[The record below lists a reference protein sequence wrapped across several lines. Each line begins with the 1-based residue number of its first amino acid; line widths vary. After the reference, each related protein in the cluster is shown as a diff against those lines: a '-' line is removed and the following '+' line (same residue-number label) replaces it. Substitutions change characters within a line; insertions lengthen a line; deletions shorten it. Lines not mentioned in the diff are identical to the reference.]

1 MGAPRPISSRM
12 SQRTCHE
19 HKWTSGNGI
28 QELLLYI
35 YMEDDAVS
43 NLLNEAVVNEENE
56 NITSHTYA
64 SLEKC
69 KRDIIAEL
77 FGCPDEQASILVKLE
92 DYRHVDELP
101 EFRPGCHVRWIRTTD
116 GSTAR
121 LTNGGFL
128 LDVSLRENGVHIRCR
143 NGCNRIFQIRI
154 DDVFVF
160 QKLTDQE
167 RVILSMI
174 DIINGDHE

>member
-1 MGAPRPISSRM
+1 
-12 SQRTCHE
+12 
-19 HKWTSGNGI
+19 
-28 QELLLYI
+28 
-35 YMEDDAVS
+35 MEDDAVS
-43 NLLNEAVVNEENE
+43 DLLDEAIDNEDNE

-69 KRDIIAEL
+69 KRGIIEEL
-77 FGCPDEQASILVKLE
+77 FGCPDEQVSMLGKLE
-92 DYRHVDELP
+92 EYRHVDEMP
-101 EFRPGCHVRWIRTTD
+101 EFRPGCHVRWIRATT
-116 GSTAR
+116 GKNPR

-128 LDVSLRENGVHIRCR
+128 LDVFIRENGVHMRCR
-143 NGCNRIFQIRI
+143 NGCNRIFQLKI

-174 DIINGDHE
+174 DIINGNRE

>member
-1 MGAPRPISSRM
+1 
-12 SQRTCHE
+12 
-19 HKWTSGNGI
+19 
-28 QELLLYI
+28 
-35 YMEDDAVS
+35 MEDDAVA
-43 NLLNEAVVNEENE
+43 NLLNKAVDNDDNE

-69 KRDIIAEL
+69 KRGIIEEL
-77 FGCPDEQASILVKLE
+77 FGCPDEQASMLGKLE
-92 DYRHVDELP
+92 EYRHVDELP

-116 GSTAR
+116 GGTAH

-143 NGCNRIFQIRI
+143 NGYNRIFQLKI

-174 DIINGDHE
+174 DIINGNHE

>member
-1 MGAPRPISSRM
+1 
-12 SQRTCHE
+12 
-19 HKWTSGNGI
+19 
-28 QELLLYI
+28 
-35 YMEDDAVS
+35 MEDDAVS
-43 NLLNEAVVNEENE
+43 DLLDEAVDNEDNE

-69 KRDIIAEL
+69 KRGILEEL
-77 FGCPDEQASILVKLE
+77 FECSDEVTSILEKL
-92 DYRHVDELP
+92 
-101 EFRPGCHVRWIRTTD
+101 PGCHVRWIRTTG

-143 NGCNRIFQIRI
+143 NGCNRIFQLKI

-174 DIINGDHE
+174 DIINGD

>member
-1 MGAPRPISSRM
+1 
-12 SQRTCHE
+12 
-19 HKWTSGNGI
+19 
-28 QELLLYI
+28 
-35 YMEDDAVS
+35 MEDDAVS
-43 NLLNEAVVNEENE
+43 DLLDEAVDNEDNE

-69 KRDIIAEL
+69 KRGILEEL
-77 FGCPDEQASILVKLE
+77 FECSDEVTSILEKLE

-101 EFRPGCHVRWIRTTD
+101 EFRPGCHVRWIRTTG

-143 NGCNRIFQIRI
+143 NGCNRIFQLKI

-174 DIINGDHE
+174 DIINGD